1 MRALVTGGAG
11 FIGSHLVD
19 ALLAEGHQVCVV
31 DNLATGS
38 RVNVNP
44 SAEFVEA
51 DVSDLKEMVGTGQRF
66 APGIVFHLAAQ
77 TLVARSASAP
87 LRDAATNVLRTVI
100 VALAALAAGSRKA
113 VLAAL

>member
-38 RVNVNP
+38 RVNVKP

-51 DVSDLKEMVGTGQRF
+51 DVRNREELVRIGRRF
-66 APGIVFHLAAQ
+66 APGVVFHLAAP
-77 TLVARSASAP
+77 TLGARSASDP
-87 LRDAATNVLRTVI
+87 LRDAEINVLRTVD
-100 VALAALAAGSRKA
+100 VGQAAIPAG
-113 VLAAL
+113 

>member
-19 ALLAEGHQVCVV
+19 ALLAEGHRVCVV

-51 DVSDLKEMVGTGQRF
+51 DVRNLQELVEIGRRF
-66 APGIVFHLAAQ
+66 KPGVIFHLAAP
-77 TLVARSASAP
+77 TLVARSASDP
-87 LRDAATNVLRTVI
+87 LRDAAVNGLGTVDAVRAA
-100 VALAALAAGSRKA
+100 VAAR
-113 VLAAL
+113 

>member
-19 ALLAEGHQVCVV
+19 ALLADGHRVCVV

-51 DVSDLKEMVGTGQRF
+51 DVRNLEELVEIGRRFTPRRRWSRARHPIRFGTR
-66 APGIVFHLAAQ
+66 
-77 TLVARSASAP
+77 RSTCSAP
-87 LRDAATNVLRTVI
+87 
-100 VALAALAAGSRKA
+100 
-113 VLAAL
+113 